1 MGTVGWPWYLVW
13 AASMCLTVDVIADC
27 QLEEGIGALQLE
39 KKLAPTSGQEVGP
52 GGYCSPRHGTHFK
65 LPFLEFSGVL

>member
-1 MGTVGWPWYLVW
+1 MIARLCYLVW

-52 GGYCSPRHGTHFK
+52 GR
-65 LPFLEFSGVL
+65 